1 MTFMALAG
9 SGAILKG
16 LDLVVEAFAST
27 PGRTLHIVGALEA
40 DFLTAYGPLI
50 SAAPNIHSHGFLRF
64 GSRKLT
70 KLLNTC
76 SVIISPSC
84 SEGMSSAVVTG
95 IACGMYPI
103 ISRQTGV
110 DLPTNSGLYLE
121 NLSVDAIHSAI
132 EEYTKISRDD
142 VTMAATQG
150 ATEARERYSRVH
162 RAKQIR
168 LDVAA
173 VLAAS

>member
-1 MTFMALAG
+1 
-9 SGAILKG
+9 
-16 LDLVVEAFAST
+16 
-27 PGRTLHIVGALEA
+27 
-40 DFLTAYGPLI
+40 
-50 SAAPNIHSHGFLRF
+50 
-64 GSRKLT
+64 
-70 KLLNTC
+70 
-76 SVIISPSC
+76 
-84 SEGMSSAVVTG
+84 
-95 IACGMYPI
+95 MYPI